1 MQTETHKGLNNPL
14 WVSDAN
20 QLFKETL
27 SYPGGDSHMEEM
39 LARKLETLYME
50 TVLCSLR
57 INTQKHM
64 TALIFLKRHF
74 LKHNPE

>member
-27 SYPGGDSHMEEM
+27 SYPGGGLSYGRD
-39 LARKLETLYME
+39 AREKIRNPFIWRLFFA
-50 TVLCSLR
+50 VVG
-57 INTQKHM
+57 
-64 TALIFLKRHF
+64 LILK
-74 LKHNPE
+74 NI